1 MASRLAVIGLSLIV
15 VVVAAC
21 SAAGSG
27 TAGTGKLTVTDA
39 WARPAP
45 KTDLAGAAYLKITNG
60 TGQADAL
67 LGVTTPVARSPELHE
82 TTADASGV
90 MAMHPVERI
99 EIPAGQTVELKPGS
113 FHVMLIDLTGEFAA
127 GSKIELTLLFEKA
140 GSITVSAEVRAS

>member
-27 TAGTGKLTVTDA
+27 AAGTGKLTVTDA
-39 WARPAP
+39 WARPSP
-45 KTDLAGAAYLKITNG
+45 KMALAGAAYLKITNG

-67 LGVTTPVARSPELHE
+67 VGVTTPVARSPELHE

-90 MAMHPVERI
+90 MAMRPVERI

-127 GSKIELTLLFEKA
+127 GSKIELTLQFEKA
-140 GSITVSAEVRAS
+140 GSITVTAEVRAS